1 MFWRGKSV
9 TLARRVDYASSCHAK
24 EGNTATPAHQTRGTG
39 VAEPLL
45 AFLGQPQYYQKAVY
59 KASKDNNNVF
69 EPSSPYE

>member
-1 MFWRGKSV
+1 MLIHIYNSIFTG
-9 TLARRVDYASSCHAK
+9 AAGYASEYLAY
-24 EGNTATPAHQTRGTG
+24 PVPPPLTG

>member
-1 MFWRGKSV
+1 MFWHGKSV
-9 TLARRVDYASSCHAK
+9 MLARRADYVSSCHVE
-24 EGNTATPAHQTRGTG
+24 EGNTTPARRTRGVD

>member
-1 MFWRGKSV
+1 MLIRIYNSIFTG
-9 TLARRVDYASSCHAK
+9 AAGYASEYLAY
-24 EGNTATPAHQTRGTG
+24 PVPPPLTG